1 MIQKTSKKHLLN
13 TYFLINEGTKKQ
25 MTETQLNLLRKWFR
39 EEVEYLI
46 KENIQPKRTYYYSDE
61 DLPDY
66 YADKAFNDVVIAFC
80 KEDN

>member
-1 MIQKTSKKHLLN
+1 MNLTDTHKH
-13 TYFLINEGTKKQ
+13 I

-66 YADKAFNDVVIAFC
+66 YTDKAFNDVVVAFC

>member
-1 MIQKTSKKHLLN
+1 
-13 TYFLINEGTKKQ
+13 

-46 KENIQPKRTYYYSDE
+46 KENIQPKRTYYYGDE

-66 YADKAFNDVVIAFC
+66 YADKAFRDVVVAFC
-80 KEDN
+80 KEN

>member
-1 MIQKTSKKHLLN
+1 
-13 TYFLINEGTKKQ
+13 

-46 KENIQPKRTYYYSDE
+46 KMNTSSKKPSEETYYNGYE
-61 DLPDY
+61 DGAY

-80 KEDN
+80 KEEK

>member
-1 MIQKTSKKHLLN
+1 
-13 TYFLINEGTKKQ
+13 

-66 YADKAFNDVVIAFC
+66 YADKAFRDVVVAFC

>member
-1 MIQKTSKKHLLN
+1 
-13 TYFLINEGTKKQ
+13 

-46 KENIQPKRTYYYSDE
+46 KENIPSEEQKRTYYFSDE

-66 YADKAFNDVVIAFC
+66 YADKAFNDVVVAFC
-80 KEDN
+80 KEN

>member
-1 MIQKTSKKHLLN
+1 
-13 TYFLINEGTKKQ
+13 
-25 MTETQLNLLRKWFR
+25 MTETQLNLLREWFR

-46 KENIQPKRTYYYSDE
+46 KKNTSQKKQSETYYDE

-80 KEDN
+80 KEN

>member
-1 MIQKTSKKHLLN
+1 
-13 TYFLINEGTKKQ
+13 

-46 KENIQPKRTYYYSDE
+46 KENIQPKRTYYSDE

-66 YADKAFNDVVIAFC
+66 YADKAFNDVVVAFC
-80 KEDN
+80 KEEK

>member
-1 MIQKTSKKHLLN
+1 
-13 TYFLINEGTKKQ
+13 

-46 KENIQPKRTYYYSDE
+46 KENVQPKRTYYYSDE

-66 YADKAFNDVVIAFC
+66 YADKAFRDVVVAFC
-80 KEDN
+80 KEN